1 MRIFPLVLIALS
13 CTTPL
18 VSFAQSDSIRR
29 PDVIRFAD
37 GVFKNVI
44 SPFYSTKKGRVN
56 AGIILLATSAS
67 TFLDRPINKFL
78 INRKDPVLN
87 VVNDVGYHYGKPYSA
102 FIVTG
107 GFYITGLVVGNE
119 WARETGLV
127 LGTALLTSGLI
138 ESTLKPLIGRAR
150 PEHQMGNFDFHP
162 LKKSALFHS
171 LPSGH
176 ASIAF
181 TITLVLAK
189 RIHNTPLKVL
199 FYSLAAATA
208 FCRLYSN
215 AHWFS
220 DVVFGGAVGWFSSSA
235 SIKNLSLNKYR
246 KKNSANISVN
256 PSASGLSVILSFR

>member
-1 MRIFPLVLIALS
+1 M
-13 CTTPL
+13 
-18 VSFAQSDSIRR
+18 
-29 PDVIRFAD
+29 
-37 GVFKNVI
+37 
-44 SPFYSTKKGRVN
+44 
-56 AGIILLATSAS
+56 
-67 TFLDRPINKFL
+67 
-78 INRKDPVLN
+78 
-87 VVNDVGYHYGKPYSA
+87 
-102 FIVTG
+102 VTG
-107 GFYITGLVVGNE
+107 GFYITGVIAGNE

-150 PEHQMGNFDFHP
+150 PGHQMGNFDFHP

-189 RIHNTPLKVL
+189 RVHNTPLKVL
-199 FYSLAAATA
+199 FYSLAATTA

-235 SIKNLSLNKYR
+235 SLANLSLNRYKR
-246 KKNSANISVN
+246 ERERSTKVTIN
-256 PSASGLSVILSFR
+256 PSTARVNIILSFK